1 MCRYLII
8 ALVILFVSGCDLFT
22 TREAETPDTRRSSWE
37 RPLVPRDVLRN
48 MTLALA
54 ERNTVDYLL
63 SFGTDT
69 LAFIPDAVALSN
81 YPELEGWGITEETR
95 HITQLLSGGVLPGD
109 SILAV
114 IFDDLEQTQLP
125 DSAYLREKY
134 TLLAGVTVPG
144 SAHQMMGTA
153 EFYLKM
159 GQEGYW
165 IIERWVDQRTEGQPT
180 WSDLKA
186 MVR

>member
-1 MCRYLII
+1 
-8 ALVILFVSGCDLFT
+8 
-22 TREAETPDTRRSSWE
+22 
-37 RPLVPRDVLRN
+37 VPQDVMRN

-54 ERNTVDYLL
+54 ERNAVDYLR
-63 SFGTDT
+63 SIHSDT
-69 LAFIPDAVALSN
+69 FAFIPDAVALSN
-81 YPELEGWGITEETR
+81 YPELEGWGVAEETR
-95 HITQLLSGGVLPGD
+95 HITQLLSGGVLPAD

-114 IFDDLEQTQLP
+114 IFENLEQTELS

-144 SAHQMMGTA
+144 VAHQMAGTA

-159 GQEGYW
+159 GPEGYW
-165 IIERWVDQRTEGQPT
+165 VIERWVDRRTEGQPT

-186 MVR
+186 LVR

>member
-1 MCRYLII
+1 MYRYLII
-8 ALVILFVSGCDLFT
+8 ALVIFFVSGCDLFT
-22 TREAETPDTRRSSWE
+22 TRNAEAPDTNRSSWE
-37 RPLVPRDVLRN
+37 SPRVPRDVLRN

-54 ERNTVDYLL
+54 ERNAVDYLL
-63 SFGTDT
+63 SFNADT
-69 LAFIPDAVALSN
+69 FAFIADAVALSN
-81 YPELEGWGITEETR
+81 YPELEDWGFDEETR

-114 IFDDLEQTQLP
+114 IFDDLEQTQFP

-134 TLLAGVTVPG
+134 TLLAGVTIPG

-165 IIERWVDQRTEGQPT
+165 VIDRWVDQRTEGQPT
-180 WSDLKA
+180 WSNLKA
-186 MVR
+186 LVR